1 LAKAEA
7 YVAASFMVF
16 FKRTTPACGRYHTNA
31 LITGL
36 FGPTLVEWDISF
48 IAALALLMGI
58 ELPLLS
64 A

>member
-1 LAKAEA
+1 LAKPET

-16 FKRTTPACGRYHTNA
+16 SKTHDSGVGSILYE

-36 FGPTLVEWDISF
+36 FRPTLVEWDISF